1 MKRDIAYK
9 YSDVMEHEKWL
20 KEIPYIRFQSDW
32 DIKVSPPFGGAVV
45 RFLIRKVGAEV
56 SVYLDCYDMLGYVEE
71 PYWEVYPHGSDVA
84 RCYMNDTESLI
95 ELIKQSITEQHEN
108 TRRNKKGVR

>member
-20 KEIPYIRFQSDW
+20 KEIPYIRFPSDW

-45 RFLIRKVGAEV
+45 RFLIRKGDANV
-56 SVYLDCYDMLGYVEE
+56 SVYLDCYDMLGYVKE
-71 PYWEVYPHGSDVA
+71 PYWEVYPHGSDVY
-84 RCYMNDTESLI
+84 RCNMVDTESLI
-95 ELIKQSITEQHEN
+95 ESVKQSIIEQHEN
-108 TRRNKKGVR
+108 IK